1 MKILLT
7 GATGLIG
14 SELLKQC
21 KEAGISVHY
30 FTTRKAMIQ
39 ECSNCKGFY
48 WNPSARQIDVGAF
61 SGVSVIINLA
71 GANIGK
77 RWTHSY
83 KSEILE
89 SRTEPADLIYK
100 TLTGIDHSVTRFI
113 SASGVSVYPRSETT
127 EYTEDS
133 SAVDDTFLAEVVK
146 AWEAGAN
153 QFKSLGMEV
162 SIVRSG
168 MVLSKDGGVFE
179 KLVQPVKFWLGAALG
194 TGNQWQSWVHLEDA
208 ASIYLYIL
216 THRLDGVY
224 NAVAPNPVTNKQ
236 LNKQIAKQLKAPL
249 WLPKVPAFFLKL
261 VLGDMAILALEGQ
274 FVSSRKL
281 ELTGYVFKYPT
292 IELACADLLS

>member
-14 SELLKQC
+14 RELLKQC
-21 KEAGISVHY
+21 NEAGISVHY
-30 FTTRKAMIQ
+30 FTTRKAMI
-39 ECSNCKGFY
+39 EERSNYKGFY
-48 WNPSARQIDVGAF
+48 WNPVAQKIDVNAF
-61 SGVSVIINLA
+61 SGVSAIINLA

-77 RWTHSY
+77 RWTNSY

-89 SRTEPADLIYK
+89 SRTKPAELMFK
-100 TLTGIDHSVTRFI
+100 TLKNIDHSITHFI
-113 SASGVSVYPRSETT
+113 SASGVSVYPRSEKNQ
-127 EYTEDS
+127 YTEEDKE
-133 SAVDDTFLAEVVK
+133 VDDTFLAKVVE
-146 AWEAGAN
+146 AWETGAN
-153 QFKSLGMEV
+153 QFKSLGMDV
-162 SIVRSG
+162 SVVRSG
-168 MVLSKDGGVFE
+168 MVLAKDGGVFE
-179 KLVQPVKFWLGAALG
+179 KLVRPVKFWLGTALG

-208 ASIYLYIL
+208 ASIYLYVL
-216 THRLDGVY
+216 TNRLAGVY

-236 LNKQIAKQLKAPL
+236 LNEQIAEQLKAPL